1 MKATSAAK
9 LSNFARV
16 AMPWEIGAHI
26 RVGLHRLNS
35 LKVAALRVDHPY
47 APYREVAA
55 AVPEGRRDGAFHP
68 NDQPQIPT
76 RIFDRAAGC
85 DKNGEWLLSNVWIVV
100 LPPMAPSTVAIM

>member
-1 MKATSAAK
+1 MSAAT

-47 APYREVAA
+47 AP
-55 AVPEGRRDGAFHP
+55 
-68 NDQPQIPT
+68 
-76 RIFDRAAGC
+76 
-85 DKNGEWLLSNVWIVV
+85 
-100 LPPMAPSTVAIM
+100 